1 MELSPLPVKHLH
13 SKPASHPLNLSYTV
27 NKIHDHDF
35 NLNRRYIV
43 YYIAKLIFSYFYRI
57 EEISFHMC
65 ADDTSDSSSVSDKC
79 VTAAYNYIKCNVC
92 INVSAMQSVM
102 MTMKKQ

>member
-1 MELSPLPVKHLH
+1 
-13 SKPASHPLNLSYTV
+13 
-27 NKIHDHDF
+27 
-35 NLNRRYIV
+35 
-43 YYIAKLIFSYFYRI
+43 
-57 EEISFHMC
+57 MC

-79 VTAAYNYIKCNVC
+79 AIAAYNYIKCNVC